1 MPSNQSV
8 ELTLTAR
15 FNASVIGVKPFSY
28 QWRYN
33 GQNISGEMKD
43 FLILKNLTLNNSG
56 IYSCIVMNLFG
67 DSDSSSGSLT
77 VTGTWTV
84 WLMAP
89 NNHCY

>member
-8 ELTLTAR
+8 ELTHTAR

-33 GQNISGEMKD
+33 GQNISGEMID
-43 FLILKNLTLNNSG
+43 FLILKNLTQNNSG
-56 IYSCIVMNLFG
+56 IYICIVMNQFG

-77 VTGTWTV
+77 VTGT
-84 WLMAP
+84 
-89 NNHCY
+89 